1 MLEDVW
7 WLLLFV
13 QVLIDVILLV
23 KVFVARLDF
32 FLHWVTETI
41 PVTRIRTV
49 TSVRGSNSYQ
59 LLHVQIQHRRSSLC
73 PVSRWRTCEYLSFSA
88 GPAGDDRAR
97 GGHVAV
103 CQYLAHLQLLLIH
116 VFTRPRSGSL

>member
-1 MLEDVW
+1 ML
-7 WLLLFV
+7 F
-13 QVLIDVILLV
+13 LLV

-103 CQYLAHLQLLLIH
+103 CQYLAHWQLLLIH